1 MRALL
6 VSILVFFS
14 LSVSSPAY
22 TSSAAVAV
30 PSPIEANDP
39 CPAPWPY
46 DVFDVDVQYQIFTE
60 EMTGVYEITNI
71 SYQQNYDGSLLP
83 VLEVHLL
90 PDVPVEMDQVLF
102 RFHGEDF
109 APEEMAAKFE
119 SGQLQ

>member
-22 TSSAAVAV
+22 TSSEAVAA
-30 PSPIEANDP
+30 PLMAQDP

-71 SYQQNYDGSLLP
+71 SHQTYYDGSLLP

>member
-14 LSVSSPAY
+14 VSVSSPAY
-22 TSSAAVAV
+22 TSSAAVAAPLV
-30 PSPIEANDP
+30 ACDP

-46 DVFDVDVQYQIFTE
+46 DVFDIDVQYQIFTE

-71 SYQQNYDGSLLP
+71 NHQTNFDGSLLP

-90 PDVPVEMDQVLF
+90 ADIPVEMDQVLF
-102 RFHGEDF
+102 RLHGEDF
-109 APEEMAAKFE
+109 TPDELAAQFE